1 VKAYKFLRPGR
12 RGPFSDLVWP
22 EAGWVEGDG
31 ELDTCRTGVHAC
43 RTGQLAYWLMPELW
57 EVELDGG
64 LLETPLKVV
73 APRGRLLRPIDAW
86 NDEAR
91 RDLGEEC
98 VRRTARYAVLEL
110 REAGL
115 TAEADELDG
124 AATPAGLAE
133 TAATIAETARVG
145 DAADLAA
152 FVGDALGYAQAGH
165 VAGAAFIAAHA
176 AALHSPVG
184 VDDPFTAE
192 RGEQSRWLAERLGL

>member
-1 VKAYKFLRPGR
+1 VA
-12 RGPFSDLVWP
+12 
-22 EAGWVEGDG
+22 DG
-31 ELDTCRTGVHAC
+31 ELDACRAGVHAC
-43 RTGQLAYWLMPELW
+43 RPEQLAYWLMPELW
-57 EVELDGG
+57 EVELDGE

-73 APRGRLLRPIDAW
+73 AARGRLVRPIDAW
-86 NDEAR
+86 DDEAR

-98 VRRTARYAVLEL
+98 VRRTARYTVLEL

-115 TAEADELDG
+115 AAEADEL
-124 AATPAGLAE
+124 ASASTPAGLAE
-133 TAATIAETARVG
+133 TAAKLAETARAG

-184 VDDPFTAE
+184 VDDPFSAE
-192 RGEQSRWLAERLGL
+192 RVEQSRWLAERLGL